1 MAFDNIRLPDDIER
15 GAQGGPRFRTTV
27 ITLSSGFERRNRD
40 WEQTRGAWD
49 IGYGLQ
55 RKDQFD
61 DVVAFFYARN
71 GRARGFRFKDWLDFQ
86 LARQAIGV
94 TDGTNATF
102 QIFRRYTS
110 GTVTFDR
117 LLTKPVAGTVLVWVN
132 GVAITLGAGAD
143 EFQVDTTTG
152 IITLGATLA
161 AQTGTTVESQ
171 CEFDVPVRFD
181 TDALDL
187 VADTEIAATI
197 PQIPIIEV
205 RVP

>member
-61 DVVAFFYARN
+61 DVIAFFYARN
-71 GRARGFRFKDWLDFQ
+71 GRARGFRFKDWLDFE
-86 LARQAIGV
+86 LARQAIGT
-94 TDGTNATF
+94 TDGSNAAF

-132 GVAITLGAGAD
+132 GVAITLGAGVD

-187 VADTEIAATI
+187 VADTEVAATL